1 MTMRKQRLAWFLGGS
16 PDRLISVT
24 AIWVL
29 GLVVSLTALSVSSIL
44 VNHIF
49 AGSSELLE
57 HNLDAY
63 SQRFREALHRANED
77 AAANIGQRPFLRK
90 ILLRRMQG
98 RAHDSDD
105 GDLQEILGVIASG
118 RNIAGV
124 ALEDAQGRPIG
135 SRGGFVKDA
144 AVSAPLANYPNS
156 ILSWHDGYVLSTAV
170 PIVNQGVRVGMARM
184 DVRLPELGKVLTYA
198 GIGETGEV
206 VVCAPAGPQAMR
218 CFPHR
223 FSARGYAGP
232 RKRNGKFLP
241 MHYALEGRSDVI
253 KAIDYRGQKVLDA
266 FAPLGKTGLG
276 MVVKM
281 DEAELYLP
289 LQAQLPWLLAVFI
302 TLLGGG
308 TYLMRKQLAPLV
320 RSLLHTRGQVQAV
333 VENAADGII
342 TIDVKGNIEG
352 FNPAASAMFGYA
364 PDEAAGLNIGLL
376 LPDPDRSRH
385 DGDIQHYLCT
395 NLPHAAREG
404 REMEALRKDGTRFPV
419 ELAVSAMAVDGERKF
434 IVLLRDITERR
445 RAEKAL
451 QQSRSTLNRAQTV
464 AHIGSWSISFENGAI
479 ELSDENYRI
488 FGIAPGTQIVYE
500 DFLCIVHPDD
510 RERVDRAWQAALKGA
525 PFDIDHRIVI
535 GEEFIWVNE
544 RAELEFDADGKPSR
558 GVGTTQDIT
567 ERKLAEARINHL
579 AFYDALTGLPNR
591 ALCQDRLQQAIS
603 AAARHGGELAAI
615 FIDLDMFKQINDSL
629 GHAAGDRL
637 LQETARRLQACMRGS
652 DTVARLGSD
661 EFVVIMD
668 GAMEGGINMLA
679 QRLLGALREPFTID
693 GRVLHITGSLG
704 MALYPRDGGNA
715 HALLCN
721 ADVAMSRA
729 KEQGRDNARF
739 YTEEMNRK
747 AQERFALEED
757 LRRALAQDEFVLH
770 YQPRVDLHSGEITGL
785 EALARWQ
792 HPEKGLVAPD
802 IFIPVAEETGLILPL
817 GEWVL
822 REACTQAK
830 AWEKAMG
837 KPVSVAVNLSAR
849 QFRQVN
855 LIERVFAILNETGLS
870 PACLELE
877 ITESM
882 VMNQAEEVVATLTR
896 LHGLGVRLAI
906 DDFGTGYSSLN
917 YLKRFPVH
925 VLKID
930 KSFVDGVPS
939 DPGDTTIVTTIISM
953 AHDMKLKVVAEGVES
968 EAQLAFLRARGCDE
982 MQGYFFSR
990 PLPAREAESLLS
1002 AGRRLAGG
1010 EREKSA

>member
-1 MTMRKQRLAWFLGGS
+1 MLKQSLARFFAGS

-29 GLVVSLTALSVSSIL
+29 GLVVSLTALSVSGIL
-44 VNHIF
+44 INRIF
-49 AGSSELLE
+49 ADSRDRLE

-63 SQRFREALHRANED
+63 SQRFQEVLHRANED
-77 AAANIGQRPFLRK
+77 AAANIGQRPYLRK

-98 RAHDSDD
+98 RPHDSDAK
-105 GDLQEILGVIASG
+105 DLQEILGVIASG
-118 RNIAGV
+118 RNIVGIV
-124 ALEDAQGRPIG
+124 LEDAQGRPIG
-135 SRGGFVKDA
+135 SRGSFVEDA

-156 ILSWHDGYVLSTAV
+156 ILSWQDGYVLRTAV
-170 PIVNQGVRVGMARM
+170 PIVDQGVRVGMARM

-206 VVCAPAGPQAMR
+206 VVCAPDGRQAMR

-232 RKRNGKFLP
+232 RKRNGKYLP
-241 MHYALEGRSDVI
+241 MHYALEGRKDVI
-253 KAIDYRGQKVLDA
+253 KAIDYRGEKVLDA
-266 FAPLGKTGLG
+266 FSPLGKTGLG

-289 LQAQLPWLLAVFI
+289 LQAQLPWLLAAFAA
-302 TLLGGG
+302 LLGGG

-320 RSLLHTRGQVQAV
+320 RSMLHSRSQLQAV

-352 FNPAASAMFGYA
+352 FNPAACTMFGYA
-364 PDEAAGLNIGLL
+364 PAEVAGLNIGLL
-376 LPDPDRSRH
+376 LLDRGHNRQE
-385 DGDIQHYLCT
+385 GGIQRYL
-395 NLPHAAREG
+395 HADFQQEG

-445 RAEKAL
+445 RAEQAL
-451 QQSRSTLNRAQTV
+451 QQSRSMLNRAQAV
-464 AHIGSWSISFENGAI
+464 AHIGSWSINFENGAM
-479 ELSDENYRI
+479 ELSDENCRI
-488 FGIAPGTQIVYE
+488 FGIAPGTQITYE
-500 DFLCIVHPDD
+500 DFLAIVHPDD
-510 RERVDRAWQAALKGA
+510 RERVDRAWQAALKGV

-535 GEEFIWVNE
+535 GDEFIWVNE
-544 RAELEFDADGKPSR
+544 RAELEFDADGKPLRS
-558 GVGTTQDIT
+558 VGTTQDIT

-591 ALCQDRLQQAIS
+591 TLCQDRLQQAIS
-603 AAARHGGELAAI
+603 AAAQHGGEAAAI
-615 FIDLDMFKQINDSL
+615 FIDLDMFKHINDSL

-637 LQETARRLQACMRGS
+637 LQETARRLTACVRGN

-661 EFVVIMD
+661 EFVVIMN

-693 GRVLHITGSLG
+693 GRVLHITCSLG

-747 AQERFALEED
+747 ALERFALEED
-757 LRRALAQDEFVLH
+757 LRRALAQNEFVLH
-770 YQPRVDLHSGEITGL
+770 YQPRVDLRSGEITGL
-785 EALARWQ
+785 EALVRWQ
-792 HPEKGLVAPD
+792 HPEKGLLAPD
-802 IFIPVAEETGLILPL
+802 IFISVAEETGLILPL

-830 AWEKAMG
+830 AWENAMG

-849 QFRQVN
+849 QFRQAN
-855 LIERVFAILNETGLS
+855 LIEKVFAILNETGLS

-930 KSFVDGVPS
+930 KSFVDGIPS

-968 EAQLAFLRARGCDE
+968 EAQLAFLRKRGCDE

-990 PLPAREAESLLS
+990 PVPAQEAESLLS
-1002 AGRRLAGG
+1002 AGRRLARG
-1010 EREKSA
+1010 EDGRAA